1 MNDVDALARAEVAA
15 LLPIPSGVQPDWE
28 DVLRRAR
35 LPHRGLWRAAVLAA
49 AVGAFAVAAAA
60 SPLGAALARAFDD
73 FSAWIR
79 GEPGQPA
86 SPAEQ
91 QAFQEANARS
101 WAGFA
106 PDARLRRLLETEV
119 SGTSFTL
126 FGFRSGDLLCLRLVA
141 TGGVSGTS
149 THCAPL
155 RSLQRAASP
164 ALVVAADEPVGS
176 SSKPAGGEGYTAD
189 AYTATFGI
197 ASDGVRGVVVK
208 ADDGTHDA
216 LVGGNAFLYL
226 ADHPKVGTRVRGVE
240 AVASNGERARLAFQS
255 SPFGMLDL
263 PPPPKGE
270 AQGPTRV
277 ERHVSGGSIG
287 WVERQELRGE
297 PLPESLRPRIEDM
310 SSHMLANVRPVLE
323 RVVRPDPGDVLRMG
337 ILAGASREG
346 GPLDTICYLVIGPG
360 GIGGTCDR
368 IDRLFA
374 RGPFT
379 LSLGGSGPSQ
389 YSLLSG
395 LASDDVAAL
404 RVFVASGKTID
415 VPLSDNAYFARVARG
430 DFPIRLVAYDREDR
444 VIGTQ
449 AFRDDGMTSRAPPR
463 ARTTVRRLARV
474 VGDDGGT
481 ATLRAGEPV
490 GGYRCWTIDFGDG
503 HGGGGCTPWPSKER
517 PLLFLHLD
525 NDRADLFLTGQVPPP
540 VASVRVTFADGTSTS
555 VSPISGFVVYAIPS
569 QHVADGR
576 VFVGLTAYDASGR
589 ELDRRGLSGQGASGR
604 VPHRP
609 PLKKARAR

>member
-15 LLPIPSGVQPDWE
+15 LLPIPSGVRPDWD
-28 DVLRRAR
+28 DVVRRAR
-35 LPHRGLWRAAVLAA
+35 FPHRRPSRVVVLLAA
-49 AVGAFAVAAAA
+49 AVGALAVAAAA
-60 SPLGAALARAFDD
+60 SPLGAALVRTLDD

-106 PDARLRRLLETEV
+106 PDAKLRRLLEIEV

-141 TGGVSGTS
+141 TGGASGTS
-149 THCAPL
+149 THCAPV
-155 RSLQRAASP
+155 RSLQRTESP

-176 SSKPAGGEGYTAD
+176 SGPARVKGYTGD

-216 LVGGNAFLYL
+216 LVGGNAFLYV

-240 AVASNGERARLAFQS
+240 AVAANGDRAPLGFQS
-255 SPFGMLDL
+255 SPFGMFDL
-263 PPPPKGE
+263 PQPPKGK

-287 WVERQELRGE
+287 WIERQELRGE
-297 PLPESLRPRIEDM
+297 PLPQSLRPRVEDM
-310 SSHMLANVRPVLE
+310 SSHMLGGVRPVLE
-323 RVVRPDPGDVLRMG
+323 RVLRPDPGDILRMG
-337 ILAGASREG
+337 ILAGASSDG

-360 GIGGTCDR
+360 GIGGTCER
-368 IDRLFA
+368 VDRLFA

-379 LSLGGSGPSQ
+379 LGLGGSGPSE
-389 YSLLSG
+389 YSQLSG

-415 VPLSDNAYFARVARG
+415 VPLADNAFFARVARSE
-430 DFPIRLVAYDREDR
+430 FPIRIVAYDSRSR
-444 VIGTQ
+444 VIGIET
-449 AFRDDGMTSRAPPR
+449 FRDDGMTSPAPPR
-463 ARTTVRRLARV
+463 ARSTVRRLARV
-474 VGDDGGT
+474 VGDHGGT
-481 ATLRAGEPV
+481 ATLRAGEAV
-490 GGYRCWTIDFGDG
+490 GGYRCWTIDFRDG

-517 PLLFLHLD
+517 PLLYLHFDYDRGSVFLI
-525 NDRADLFLTGQVPPP
+525 GQVPPS
-540 VASVRVTFADGTSTS
+540 VASVRVTFADGAGTS
-555 VSPISGFVVYAIPS
+555 VRPISGFVVYAIPS
-569 QHVADGR
+569 EHVVDGR
-576 VFVGLTAYDASGR
+576 VFVELAAYDASGR
-589 ELDRRGLSGQGASGR
+589 ELDRSGLRSR
-604 VPHRP
+604 R
-609 PLKKARAR
+609 

>member
-15 LLPIPSGVQPDWE
+15 LLPIPSGVRPDWD
-28 DVLRRAR
+28 DVVRRAR
-35 LPHRGLWRAAVLAA
+35 FPHRRLSRAILLAA
-49 AVGAFAVAAAA
+49 AVGALAVAAAA
-60 SPLGAALARAFDD
+60 SPLGAALVRTLDD

-106 PDARLRRLLETEV
+106 PDAKLRRLLETEV

-141 TGGVSGTS
+141 TGGASGTS
-149 THCAPL
+149 THCAPV
-155 RSLQRAASP
+155 RSLQRTESP

-176 SSKPAGGEGYTAD
+176 SGRTAQGYTGD

-197 ASDGVRGVVVK
+197 ASDGVRGVVVR

-216 LVGGNAFLYL
+216 LVGGNAFLHV

-240 AVASNGERARLAFQS
+240 AVAANGDRAPLGFQS

-263 PPPPKGE
+263 PPPPKGK
-270 AQGPTRV
+270 AQGPARV

-287 WVERQELRGE
+287 WIERQEPRGE
-297 PLPESLRPRIEDM
+297 PLPQSLRPRVEGM
-310 SSHMLANVRPVLE
+310 SSHMLGGVRPVLE
-323 RVVRPDPGDVLRMG
+323 RVLRPDPSDVLRMG
-337 ILAGASREG
+337 ILAGASSAR

-360 GIGGTCDR
+360 GIGGTCERVDR
-368 IDRLFA
+368 IFA

-379 LSLGGSGPSQ
+379 LGLGGSGPSE
-389 YSLLSG
+389 YSQLSG

-404 RVFVASGKTID
+404 RVFVATGKTID
-415 VPLSDNAYFARVARG
+415 VPLADNAFFARVARSE
-430 DFPIRLVAYDREDR
+430 FPIRIVAYDSQSR
-444 VIGTQ
+444 VIGIET
-449 AFRDDGMTSRAPPR
+449 FRDDGMTSPAPPR
-463 ARTTVRRLARV
+463 ARSTVRRLARV
-474 VGDDGGT
+474 VGDQGGT
-481 ATLRAGEPV
+481 STLRAGEAV

-517 PLLFLHLD
+517 PLLYLHF
-525 NDRADLFLTGQVPPP
+525 DRDRGNVFLTGQVPPS
-540 VASVRVTFADGTSTS
+540 VASVRVTFTDGTGTS
-555 VSPISGFVVYAIPS
+555 VRPISGFVVYAIPS
-569 QHVADGR
+569 EHVVGGG
-576 VFVGLTAYDASGR
+576 VFVELAAEDASGR
-589 ELDRRGLSGQGASGR
+589 ELDRSGLRSR
-604 VPHRP
+604 R
-609 PLKKARAR
+609 